1 MEDYDLNQLTEGKSF
16 KKELKTDKNNTYLIT
31 FILENSLEIEAN
43 QINDL
48 ITKSFSDKFSFND
61 IRANRYF
68 LQFETLN
75 EIFDELNEIIKNDK
89 ITVEENENDF
99 KIKVLL
105 PAHKNKE
112 IIFELKIKNKKEN
125 EKINDLTQLVIK
137 ENKEMTE
144 MKNEIN
150 QLKEENTNLKNE
162 VDNLK
167 KEDTKLKNEVN
178 QLKNEITL
186 LKNEDTKLK
195 EKLDIIWKEKE
206 EKERKEKEKI
216 QIQNLNSKIIN
227 ENDNEKLKEW
237 INPLKKIKAELL
249 YKLSEN
255 GDKIS
260 TFHQLCDN
268 KGPTLTLFHVNDG
281 NKVGI
286 YTPLSWDSNSNWKTD
301 METFIFNL
309 NKNQKYKKIN
319 SDGSIYCNSSH
330 GPYTAD
336 FGCDNNSMKSIRHYS
351 NDINI
356 YYVNGSEILP
366 SNNQTKTYNLLE
378 SEVYK
383 IIIE

>member
-31 FILENSLEIEAN
+31 FTLGNSLEIEAN

-48 ITKSFSDKFSFND
+48 ITKSFSNKFSFQD
-61 IRANRYF
+61 MITNRFF

-89 ITVEENENDF
+89 ITVEEIENNFAIKIQLPVHRNNELVF
-99 KIKVLL
+99 Q
-105 PAHKNKE
+105 
-112 IIFELKIKNKKEN
+112 LKIKNKNDN
-125 EKINDLTQLVIK
+125 EKMNDLTQLVIK
-137 ENKEMTE
+137 QNKEITDL
-144 MKNEIN
+144 KNEIT
-150 QLKEENTNLKNE
+150 QLKEENTSLKNE
-162 VDNLK
+162 
-167 KEDTKLKNEVN
+167 DTKIKTEINQLKIEVN
-178 QLKNEITL
+178 QLKNEITQI
-186 LKNEDTKLK
+186 KNEDITLK
-195 EKLDIIWKEKE
+195 EKLNILWKEK
-206 EKERKEKEKI
+206 KE
-216 QIQNLNSKIIN
+216 IQNLKSKIIN

-249 YKLSEN
+249 YRLSEN

-286 YTPLSWDSNSNWKTD
+286 YTPLSWDSNSNWKYD

-309 NKNQKYKKIN
+309 NKNQKYKKIKN
-319 SDGSIYCNSSH
+319 DCSIYCNNSS
-330 GPYTAD
+330 GPYTAY
-336 FGCDNNSMKSIRHYS
+336 FGCNNNSMKSIRHYS
-351 NDINI
+351 NNINN

-366 SNNQTKTYNLLE
+366 SNNQEKTYNLLE

>member
-1 MEDYDLNQLTEGKSF
+1 MEDYDLNQLTGGKSF
-16 KKELKTDKNNTYLIT
+16 KKELKTDKNNTYLIIFT
-31 FILENSLEIEAN
+31 LGNSLEIEAN

-48 ITKSFSDKFSFND
+48 ITKSFSNKFSFND
-61 IRANRYF
+61 IRTNRYF

-89 ITVEENENDF
+89 ISIEESENNF

-105 PAHKNKE
+105 PGHKNKE
-112 IIFELKIKNKKEN
+112 IIFELRIKNKNDK

-137 ENKEMTE
+137 QNEEMTE
-144 MKNEIN
+144 MKNEIT

-162 VDNLK
+162 VDKLK
-167 KEDTKLKNEVN
+167 NEDTKLKNEVN

-186 LKNEDTKLK
+186 LKKEDTKLK

-206 EKERKEKEKI
+206 EKEKEKI

-249 YKLSEN
+249 YRLSEN
-255 GDKIS
+255 GDKCS

-286 YTPLSWDSNSNWKTD
+286 YTPLSWESSEKGFYKKDK
-301 METFIFNL
+301 ETFIFNL
-309 NKNQKYKKIN
+309 NKNKKYEKKGE
-319 SDGSIYCNSSH
+319 DSIYCDSSS
-330 GPYTAD
+330 GPNTPC
-336 FGCDNNSMKSIRHYS
+336 FGTDNTMKSISIFSKIDSCYPGAS
-351 NDINI
+351 D
-356 YYVNGSEILP
+356 ILP
-366 SNNQTKTYNLLE
+366 GKCETEDFYDLLE
-378 SEVYK
+378 AEVYK

>member
-31 FILENSLEIEAN
+31 FTLGNSLEIEAN

-48 ITKSFSDKFSFND
+48 ITKSFSNKFSFND
-61 IRANRYF
+61 IRTNRYF

-112 IIFELKIKNKKEN
+112 IIFELKIKNKKDN

-137 ENKEMTE
+137 ENKEIINL
-144 MKNEIN
+144 KNEIN
-150 QLKEENTNLKNE
+150 QLKEENINLKNE
-162 VDNLK
+162 VDKLK
-167 KEDTKLKNEVN
+167 NEDTKLKNEVN

-186 LKNEDTKLK
+186 LKKEDTKLK
-195 EKLDIIWKEKE
+195 EKLDIIWK

-237 INPLKKIKAELL
+237 IGPSKRIEAVLL
-249 YKLSEN
+249 YRLSEN
-255 GDKIS
+255 GDKFS
-260 TFHQLCDN
+260 TFHQLCDK

-286 YTPLSWDSNSNWKTD
+286 YTPLSFDSNSEWKND

-309 NKNQKYKKIN
+309 NKNQKYKKSK
-319 SDGSIYCNSSH
+319 SDGSIYCISSY
-330 GPYTAD
+330 GSFARC
-336 FGCDNNSMKSIRHYS
+336 FGCSSGVYSMKSIIHYS
-351 NDINI
+351 NEINQ
-356 YYVNGSEILP
+356 YYVGGSEILP
-366 SNNQTKTYNLLE
+366 SNNQIKIYDLLE
-378 SEVYK
+378 CEIYK